1 MFFYYAATVIN
12 RYPNQIPFFT
22 FFDRE
27 KSFRFVSL
35 DIVDRKQSVNGKGVT
50 LRWKRNHERG
60 IACWS
65 RKARGGS
72 PVCTCISA
80 TTQCIYTE
88 RRCKWRENG
97 GGVIVLVCILVLF
110 PLCNWNSSCFRR
122 KRNRCTQVYDTAY
135 AVTSVSVLRL
145 GLVQRFRT
153 MQLRPTTGEGRGR
166 RGLGFLGHAYR
177 V

>member
-1 MFFYYAATVIN
+1 M
-12 RYPNQIPFFT
+12 
-22 FFDRE
+22 
-27 KSFRFVSL
+27 
-35 DIVDRKQSVNGKGVT
+35 
-50 LRWKRNHERG
+50 
-60 IACWS
+60 ACWS

-88 RRCKWRENG
+88 RRCKWRESG

-145 GLVQRFRT
+145 GLVQRFPT

-166 RGLGFLGHAYR
+166 RGFLVTRIVFNRCTFRSNMLHDHPCIFDR
-177 V
+177 SLDIDI